1 MVLIFSGG
9 LDDVGGDRDGH
20 REVLEGH
27 KAAGKNVCRCSRVLG
42 SCSVPGKTSAGR
54 GLPLSKLVRMRDN
67 QSGVEIFSMSS
78 CPKATAQIPPIKALP
93 ADPPSHV
100 AEAFEFSSDK
110 GDVAPE
116 LNSERGSRAPSTLR
130 VPTRELAPHH
140 GPPACGDGGDVLV
153 STTLQARGKESS
165 KIATDMA
172 DSQVLKIASP
182 RLLRFVVIVA
192 LK

>member
-1 MVLIFSGG
+1 MVSSL
-9 LDDVGGDRDGH
+9 
-20 REVLEGH
+20 
-27 KAAGKNVCRCSRVLG
+27 
-42 SCSVPGKTSAGR
+42 PG
-54 GLPLSKLVRMRDN
+54 
-67 QSGVEIFSMSS
+67 
-78 CPKATAQIPPIKALP
+78 
-93 ADPPSHV
+93 AD
-100 AEAFEFSSDK
+100 
-110 GDVAPE
+110 
-116 LNSERGSRAPSTLR
+116 
-130 VPTRELAPHH
+130 ELAPHH